1 MNLRIPRAGPPVVAV
16 LLTLAG
22 CSPRGDAPASGGAP
36 GLTADEVAR
45 ARTLYEN
52 ASCAVCH
59 GESGEGV
66 EPNAPALEGLAS
78 YWDEERLATY
88 LLDPA
93 AFRAANPDFDA
104 RGTKTYEMEMPAFD
118 YLSEE
123 ERRALARWLLTF

>member
-1 MNLRIPRAGPPVVAV
+1 MNPRISRLALPVAAV

-22 CSPRGDAPASGGAP
+22 CSQRPGAPASGDAP
-36 GLTADEVAR
+36 GPTDDEVAR

-52 ASCAVCH
+52 ASCGVCH

-66 EPNAPALEGLAS
+66 EPNAPALGGLAS
-78 YWDEERLATY
+78 YWDEERLAAY

-93 AFRAANPDFDA
+93 AFRAANPDFEA
-104 RGTKTYEMEMPAFD
+104 RGKQTYEMEMPAFD